1 MFALVIWAPA
11 RCTGWENHHR
21 RRAFPNPTGVSLRVD
36 IPPAFPTFTTAS
48 PMGTPCLTS
57 LLSRLGPYNKWQPLN
72 FASDYFCMPSL
83 APTLTTLAPSRDLP
97 RKVINGDRRY
107 WQFFLSKRYDVQIGA
122 NSFYI
127 TTYRPHQRK
136 GPSSAPVNARPRARR
151 VIKLLARDT
160 PTNSIAV
167 CVCTYSALRCSVT
180 KSVINY
186 YLLLFTIPLQYN
198 PSQ

>member
-107 WQFFLSKRYDVQIGA
+107 TGNFFCPNDTTSKLELILFILRRIVPIKE
-122 NSFYI
+122 
-127 TTYRPHQRK
+127 RVR
-136 GPSSAPVNARPRARR
+136 RPRPS
-151 VIKLLARDT
+151 T
-160 PTNSIAV
+160 PVRAPDESLSCSRAIHPLIQLPSV
-167 CVCTYSALRCSVT
+167 CVLTLLCAAL
-180 KSVINY
+180 
-186 YLLLFTIPLQYN
+186 LQRA
-198 PSQ
+198 